1 MLFIENEKFN
11 TVFLEKKLRKF
22 ITNRTKKTKKRLII
36 E

>member
-11 TVFLEKKLRKF
+11 TVFLEKYLRN
-22 ITNRTKKTKKRLII
+22 IIPNQTKKTKKRLII